1 MSACSYNSALFTPT
15 PQLTPNSCHKGCYD
29 ILTLIDSFILS
40 YKCAFIF
47 NNRTKE
53 DYTIHSM
60 NPTPIPPLLEP
71 EPLPEVSQNL
81 QFQNYTSLWSLKDA
95 VRLYSVSVDFKHYN
109 YTIMSFDHF
118 GPALQVGTHTFRV
131 TELHFC

>member
-29 ILTLIDSFILS
+29 ILTLIDSFIKRRL
-40 YKCAFIF
+40 YHILY
-47 NNRTKE
+47 
-53 DYTIHSM
+53 D
-60 NPTPIPPLLEP
+60 PQPPSHP
-71 EPLPEVSQNL
+71 CWSQNLPEVSQNL
-81 QFQNYTSLWSLKDA
+81 QFQNYTSLWSFKDA

-109 YTIMSFDHF
+109 YTIMPFDHF

-131 TELHFC
+131 TEFHFC